1 MVTDCGLLSAASA
14 PCMASILLLLLT
26 DGLRIRRSGCA
37 TCRSRRRRGALSQQS
52 CCRGTDT
59 LQEARERALQN
70 WSGQKQGWCARNNH
84 QICIRGQ
91 NAESQLARPRK
102 SLKVSRRIC
111 QTALLMNE
119 PAKWLAGKAALPAF
133 CADVSQFLSHR
144 ALHVD
149 DSVRCSV

>member
-1 MVTDCGLLSAASA
+1 MVTDCGQLSAASA
-14 PCMASILLLLLT
+14 PCMASILLLLLP

-52 CCRGTDT
+52 CCRGTNT
-59 LQEARERALQN
+59 LQEARERALQS

-102 SLKVSRRIC
+102 SLKVSRHSC

-119 PAKWLAGKAALPAF
+119 PATWLAAQSCSA
-133 CADVSQFLSHR
+133 CFLHGCEPVLVTQAPR
-144 ALHVD
+144 
-149 DSVRCSV
+149 R